1 MSEAGFNMAETEVK
15 KNMPEPKWYILH
27 TYSGY
32 ENKVANDI
40 KTLVEN
46 RNLQDYIRDIRV
58 PIGPATD
65 DYGKPILDREGNQK
79 EEKLFP
85 CYVYIK
91 MSMTDETWYIC
102 RNVRGVTGFV
112 GPGSKPSPLTEE
124 EVINLGVVNKVSEA
138 SFAEGDM
145 VNIIS
150 GPLEGFE
157 GTVKEVDKEAGTVLV
172 TVVMFGRET
181 PTTLE
186 LSAVEKIN

>member
-1 MSEAGFNMAETEVK
+1 MSEA
-15 KNMPEPKWYILH
+15 KWYILH

-40 KTLVEN
+40 KTLAEN
-46 RNLQDYIRDIRV
+46 RNLQNVIEDVMV

-65 DYGKPILDREGNQK
+65 DYGKPILDKDGNQK

-85 CYVYIK
+85 CYVYVK
-91 MSMTDETWYIC
+91 MVMTDESWYIC
-102 RNVRGVTGFV
+102 RNTRGVTGFV
-112 GPGSKPSPLTEE
+112 GPGSKPIPLTEE
-124 EVINLGVVNKVSEA
+124 EVINLGVVKEVKEA
-138 SFAEGDM
+138 TVAVGDM

-150 GPLEGFE
+150 GALEGFE
-157 GTVKEVDKEAGTVLV
+157 GTVKEVDEAAGTVLV
-172 TVVMFGRET
+172 TVSMFGRET